1 MCTPVRFQVF
11 LLKEKKECVCRLT
24 DCVVVCRARPDG
36 GGVRPLHA
44 HARQMCPRAGQV
56 SFKETIQQDLRGF
69 GNGSVNMSFIVGR
82 YGNRFTQLVS
92 FPESRFSLKE
102 TNHTRLEH

>member
-1 MCTPVRFQVF
+1 MTCVYSREISGFF
-11 LLKEKKECVCRLT
+11 LKECVCRLT

-69 GNGSVNMSFIVGR
+69 ENGSVKDFLN
-82 YGNRFTQLVS
+82 
-92 FPESRFSLKE
+92 SR
-102 TNHTRLEH
+102 

>member
-1 MCTPVRFQVF
+1 MTCVYSREISGFF
-11 LLKEKKECVCRLT
+11 LLKGKKECVCRLT

-56 SFKETIQQDLRGF
+56 SFEETIQQDLLGL
-69 GNGSVNMSFIVGR
+69 NMVR
-82 YGNRFTQLVS
+82 
-92 FPESRFSLKE
+92 
-102 TNHTRLEH
+102 